1 MNKKWEFYGE
11 NSEEIIDIAK
21 KHNISE
27 LLTKILVNRGITDD
41 KEIDTFLNPTRN
53 DFYDPYLM
61 PDMDKAVE
69 RIIKAIN
76 NQEKVMIY
84 GDYDVDGITSITVLK
99 KFLEERG
106 LKTGHYIPNRLEEGY
121 GLNENA
127 IRSIAEQ
134 KYTLMITVDCGI
146 SGIEEVELANQLG
159 IETIITDH
167 HEQSESLPNAYAI
180 INAKRKDSQYP
191 FRGLAGCGAV
201 FKLIQA
207 ISLRLGLE
215 EKEFLKYLDI
225 VCVGTISDIVPLVD
239 ENRVIAKLG
248 LKLVAQTRNI
258 GLRELILQS
267 GYKKIDSNTI
277 SFGVAPRINACG
289 RMGYQEEALD
299 LFLTNN
305 IEEARKI
312 TARLNSYN
320 LERQTKEKDIFEQ
333 AIKELEKEDIEKLNT
348 IVLSGDNWHHGVIGI
363 VASKLTEKFY
373 KPTIL
378 ICFEDNIGKG
388 SGRSLPGFDLHE
400 ALVETSAYLEKYGG
414 HEMAVGLSLKKEKYN
429 DFKLAFEEIAKS
441 KNIQQIIPVIKIDSI
456 ITAKDV
462 NKKTI
467 QDLEMLEPFGEKNK
481 NPIFV
486 YKNLKID
493 SIRAL
498 SEGKHLKLTLKD
510 DNLLINAIGFNLG
523 YLSEEYLIGDKID
536 IAGNLEINKYGR
548 RRDNPNKYKRCYEI
562 NIEKIDKYTQNWS
575 KYYEKKDFTN
585 MERQFNKIQKELE
598 KVVPL
603 ESVITKA
610 RQLENIHNLI
620 KNNGK
625 NFNLTQEE
633 LELAN
638 KLV

>member
-1 MNKKWEFYGE
+1 MNKKWEFYEE
-11 NSEEIIDIAK
+11 NNEKIIEIAK

-61 PDMDKAVE
+61 PDMEKAVE

-76 NQEKVMIY
+76 NQDKVMIY

-146 SGIEEVELANQLG
+146 SGIEEVDLANQLG

-167 HEQSESLPNAYAI
+167 HEQLENLPNAYAI

-207 ISLRLGLE
+207 ISIRLKLE

-267 GYKKIDSNTI
+267 GYKKVDSNTI

-305 IEEARKI
+305 IEEAKKI

-320 LERQTKEKDIFEQ
+320 VERQTKEKDIFEQ
-333 AIKELEKEDIEKLNT
+333 AIKELEKEDIKNLNT

-378 ICFEDNIGKG
+378 ICFEDDIGKG

-400 ALVETSAYLEKYGG
+400 ALVESSAYLEKYGG

-467 QDLEMLEPFGEKNK
+467 EELEMLEPFGEKNK

-523 YLSEEYLIGDKID
+523 HLSEEYLIGDKID
-536 IAGNLEINKYGR
+536 IVGNLEINKYGR
-548 RRDNPNKYKRCYEI
+548 RRNSSNKYKRCYEI
-562 NIEKIDKYTQNWS
+562 NIEKG
-575 KYYEKKDFTN
+575 
-585 MERQFNKIQKELE
+585 
-598 KVVPL
+598 
-603 ESVITKA
+603 
-610 RQLENIHNLI
+610 NLYA
-620 KNNGK
+620 K
-625 NFNLTQEE
+625 
-633 LELAN
+633 
-638 KLV
+638 